1 MTPFLSIACSTPQPS
16 PLHPMPKPAPPAT
29 LHVNP
34 ATSSSYMKRD
44 LGTAPEAFKA
54 SLEIMFCHM
63 GDMFDIVLTV
73 LSEKY
78 GHSKEEMLATL
89 VAHPSYQSLPR
100 HPVLDSLGYFEEADL
115 HRTFATATSST
126 LAPAPAPAITATA
139 TENPSKKVVVRRKK
153 LKVTT
158 DTT

>member
-1 MTPFLSIACSTPQPS
+1 
-16 PLHPMPKPAPPAT
+16 MPKSAPPAT

-115 HRTFATATSST
+115 PRTFATATSST
-126 LAPAPAPAITATA
+126 PAIAPAPAPAPAITATA

>member
-1 MTPFLSIACSTPQPS
+1 MSIAFARVDPVQ
-16 PLHPMPKPAPPAT
+16 MPKPKLLPTPPTT

-34 ATSSSYMKRD
+34 ATSSSYTKRD

-63 GDMFDIVLTV
+63 GDMFDVVLTV

-78 GHSKEEMLATL
+78 GHSKEDMLATL

-100 HPVLDSLGYFEEADL
+100 HPVLDSLGYFDEEELAA
-115 HRTFATATSST
+115 AT
-126 LAPAPAPAITATA
+126 APAPAAPVA
-139 TENPSKKVVVRRKK
+139 PKKIVVRRKK
-153 LKVTT
+153 LKAETPAT
-158 DTT
+158 NS

>member
-1 MTPFLSIACSTPQPS
+1 
-16 PLHPMPKPAPPAT
+16 MPKPAPPAT

-34 ATSSSYMKRD
+34 ATSSSYTKRD

-115 HRTFATATSST
+115 PTTFAAATSST
-126 LAPAPAPAITATA
+126 LAPTPAPVPAIPATA

-153 LKVTT
+153 LKVMT

>member
-1 MTPFLSIACSTPQPS
+1 MS
-16 PLHPMPKPAPPAT
+16 
-29 LHVNP
+29 
-34 ATSSSYMKRD
+34 
-44 LGTAPEAFKA
+44 TAPEAFKA

-63 GDMFDIVLTV
+63 SDMFDIVLTV

-115 HRTFATATSST
+115 PKTFVTATSSI
-126 LAPAPAPAITATA
+126 PAPAPATVPATTATA
-139 TENPSKKVVVRRKK
+139 TTTTTTTAKKVVVRRKK
-153 LKVTT
+153 LKAAT
-158 DTT
+158 DAT